1 MQTTARRNIAA
12 YTQVNKYSGVTDAS
26 PHRLVQM
33 LLEGALEKIASVKG
47 MLKRGEI
54 SKKGETIGQVI
65 AIIGGLRSSLNK
77 EAGGDMAENLDRL
90 YDYMERQLL
99 YANLHNDVKVLNEV
113 SDLLREIKSGWDA
126 IPVEIRNKQPES

>member
-1 MQTTARRNIAA
+1 VQITARKNIDA

-33 LLEGALEKIASVKG
+33 LLEGALEKLAGVKVLLKHGDIA
-47 MLKRGEI
+47 R
-54 SKKGETIGQVI
+54 KGETIGQII

-77 EAGGDMAENLDRL
+77 DAGGEMAENLDRL

-99 YANLHNDVKVLNEV
+99 QANLNNDVNILDEV
-113 SDLLREIKSGWDA
+113 FNLLKEIKTGWDA
-126 IPVEIRNKQPES
+126 IPAEIRNK

>member
-1 MQTTARRNIAA
+1 MQITARKNINA

-33 LLEGALEKIASVKG
+33 LLEGALEKLAGVKVLLKHGDIA
-47 MLKRGEI
+47 
-54 SKKGETIGQVI
+54 KKGETIGQII

-77 EAGGDMAENLDRL
+77 EAGGEMAENLDRL

-99 YANLHNDVKVLNEV
+99 QANLNNDVNILDEV
-113 SDLLREIKSGWDA
+113 SSLLKEIKTGWDA
-126 IPVEIRNKQPES
+126 IPAEIRNK

>member
-1 MQTTARRNIAA
+1 MSTRKNIDA

-33 LLEGALEKIASVKG
+33 LLEGALEKIAGVTVL
-47 MLKRGEI
+47 LKRGDI
-54 SKKGETIGQVI
+54 AKKGETIGQII

-77 EAGGDMAENLDRL
+77 EAGGEMAENLDRL

-99 YANLHNDVKVLNEV
+99 QANLKNDVNILDEV
-113 SDLLREIKSGWDA
+113 SSLIKEIKTGWDA
-126 IPVEIRNKQPES
+126 IPAEIRNK

>member
-1 MQTTARRNIAA
+1 MQITARKNINA

-33 LLEGALEKIASVKG
+33 LLEGALEKLAGVKVLLKHGDIA
-47 MLKRGEI
+47 
-54 SKKGETIGQVI
+54 KKGEKIGQII

-77 EAGGDMAENLDRL
+77 EAGGEMAENLDRL

-99 YANLHNDVKVLNEV
+99 QANLNNDVNILDEV
-113 SDLLREIKSGWDA
+113 SSLLKEIKTGWDA
-126 IPVEIRNKQPES
+126 IPAEIRS

>member
-1 MQTTARRNIAA
+1 MVQMSTRKNIDA

-33 LLEGALEKIASVKG
+33 LLEGALEKIAGVTVL
-47 MLKRGEI
+47 LKRGDI
-54 SKKGETIGQVI
+54 AKKGETIGQII

-77 EAGGDMAENLDRL
+77 EAGGEMAENLDRL

-99 YANLHNDVKVLNEV
+99 QANLKNDVNILDEV
-113 SDLLREIKSGWDA
+113 SSLIKEIKTGWDA
-126 IPVEIRNKQPES
+126 IPAEIRNK